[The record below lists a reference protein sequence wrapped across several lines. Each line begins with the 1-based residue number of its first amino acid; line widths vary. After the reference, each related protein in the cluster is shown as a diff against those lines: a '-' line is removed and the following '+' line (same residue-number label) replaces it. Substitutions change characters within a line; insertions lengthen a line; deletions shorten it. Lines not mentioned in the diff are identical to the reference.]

1 MPLPNS
7 LIPLGFICLSLAA
20 CRGDETIAAYGAAD
34 IKWQLAE
41 IDGQPF
47 VAAAT
52 LHFPE
57 PGRITGVAPCN
68 SYSADLDAPYPWF
81 AAQHL
86 TVTRMACDDLTVENQ
101 FLQALQ
107 DMTLSEVSGN
117 TLILSN
123 VAGREMVF
131 TAAE

>member
-1 MPLPNS
+1 MLRITLS
-7 LIPLGFICLSLAA
+7 LTLFLLAA

-34 IKWQLAE
+34 ITWQLTE

-47 VAAAT
+47 VATAT

-57 PGRITGVAPCN
+57 PGRITGIAPCN
-68 SYSADLDAPYPWF
+68 SYSAVLDAPYPWF
-81 AAQHL
+81 DTQHL
-86 TVTRMACDDLTVENQ
+86 SVTRMACNDLATENQ

-123 VAGREMVF
+123 VAGREMLF

>member
-1 MPLPNS
+1 MLRITLS
-7 LIPLGFICLSLAA
+7 LSLFLLAA

-34 IKWQLAE
+34 IKWQLTE

-47 VAAAT
+47 AATAT

-57 PGRITGVAPCN
+57 LGRITGITPCN
-68 SYSADLDAPYPWF
+68 NYSAVSDAPYPWF
-81 AAQHL
+81 DAQKL
-86 TVTRMACDDLTVENQ
+86 SVTRMACDDLAAEGQ

-123 VAGREMVF
+123 VAGHEMLF

>member
-1 MPLPNS
+1 MLRITLS
-7 LIPLGFICLSLAA
+7 LTLFLLAA
-20 CRGDETIAAYGAAD
+20 CRDDETIAAYGAAD

-41 IDGQPF
+41 IDGLPF
-47 VAAAT
+47 TATAT
-52 LHFPE
+52 LHFSE
-57 PGRITGVAPCN
+57 PGRIAGIAPCN

-81 AAQHL
+81 DAQHIS
-86 TVTRMACDDLTVENQ
+86 VTRMACDDLATENQ

-123 VAGREMVF
+123 VAGREMLF

>member
-1 MPLPNS
+1 MLRITLS
-7 LIPLGFICLSLAA
+7 LTLFLLAA
-20 CRGDETIAAYGAAD
+20 CRGDETIAAYGAAN

-47 VAAAT
+47 VATAT
-52 LHFPE
+52 LHFLE
-57 PGRITGVAPCN
+57 PGRIAGIAPCN
-68 SYSADLDAPYPWF
+68 SYSAVLDAPYPWF
-81 AAQHL
+81 DAQHL
-86 TVTRMACDDLTVENQ
+86 SVTRMACDDQATENQ

-123 VAGREMVF
+123 VAGREMLF